1 MGPQP
6 SNPVVVPRGSASC
19 SQDERTEGRLGLMV
33 LSFLFLLLLGVP
45 VAALLANALPSG
57 PWARLQDPIV
67 RMALRLSLVTS
78 LTATALS
85 VALGLPVAYLLAR
98 YRFRGK
104 ELLDTLIDLP
114 MTIPPVV
121 AGVALL
127 LTFGRM
133 GLLGRF
139 LETAGFR
146 IAFSTAAVVL
156 AQTFMA
162 APFFV
167 RAARAGFE
175 AVPLSFEHAA
185 MTLGRGRWGV
195 FWSISVPLAAPAL
208 LAGTVLAW
216 ARALSEFGA
225 TMMFAGNLPGVTQTL
240 PLAVMSAMET
250 DLQLAVSISLLSL
263 GLAFGAL
270 AGIRLVVR
278 RWAR

>member
-1 MGPQP
+1 MRLQP
-6 SNPVVVPRGSASC
+6 PNPVVTPVSAVPTSPE
-19 SQDERTEGRLGLMV
+19 ERTEGRWGLMG
-33 LSFLFLLLLGVP
+33 LSLLFLLLLGAP
-45 VAALLANALPSG
+45 VLALLMNAFPAQ
-57 PWARLQDPIV
+57 PWLRLQDPVV
-67 RMALRLSLVTS
+67 RMALRLSVVTS
-78 LTATALS
+78 LTATAAS
-85 VALGLPVAYLLAR
+85 VVLGLPVAYLLAR
-98 YRFRGK
+98 HQFRGK

-133 GLLGRF
+133 GLLGRT
-139 LETAGFR
+139 LEAVGFR
-146 IAFSTAAVVL
+146 VAFSTTAVVL

-175 AVPLSFEHAA
+175 AVPLSLEHAA
-185 MTLGRGRWGV
+185 MTLGRNRWGV

-208 LAGTVLAW
+208 MAGVVLAW

-250 DLQLAVSISLLSL
+250 DLQLAISISLLSL
-263 GLAFGAL
+263 ILAFGAL
-270 AGIRLVVR
+270 AGVRLVVR
-278 RWAR
+278 RWAG